1 MASGR
6 VDVALGEPAQR
17 RKGLAGTTQGAK
29 GREGIAAVGGV
40 LGAIGASSC
49 CIVPLIL
56 FTLGA
61 GGAWV
66 GNLTALYPYKWI
78 FVGITLAFLGYGY
91 YRVYRRPK
99 AACTEGA
106 ACARP
111 APHRLVKLALFGAT
125 GLVAAAIAFPYVAP
139 LLLGT

>member
-1 MASGR
+1 MTNRA
-6 VDVALGEPAQR
+6 DAALGEPAR
-17 RKGLAGTTQGAK
+17 SPKSLAGTGGAT

-40 LGAIGASSC
+40 FGAIAASSC

-56 FTLGA
+56 FALGA

-66 GNLTALYPYKWI
+66 GNLTALYPYKPI
-78 FVGITLAFLGYGY
+78 FVGIALAFQGYGY

-99 AACTEGA
+99 AACAEGS

-111 APHRLVKLALFGAT
+111 APRRLVKLALFGAT
-125 GLVAAAIAFPYVAP
+125 ALVAIALAFPYLAP
-139 LLLGT
+139 LFLGT